1 MPRSVAGVL
10 LVLVLALSL
19 MSADARGP
27 GRRLHVDD
35 DGMEFNDAQ
44 EAPSQ
49 RSWPHLVGEDG
60 HAAKQAIEEQHP
72 DLNVKVVPSDA
83 MMTMDYREDR
93 VRVIVDSGGKVARP
107 PKIG

>member
-44 EAPSQ
+44 EVRPGPGRTQRPYARGKRLAKVSSTRGVGLRARPSYF
-49 RSWPHLVGEDG
+49 
-60 HAAKQAIEEQHP
+60 
-72 DLNVKVVPSDA
+72 SDPPGG
-83 MMTMDYREDR
+83 RR
-93 VRVIVDSGGKVARP
+93 VRP
-107 PKIG
+107 